1 MRIALTS
8 FALAALLCARPALAE
23 EPDIILKCAI
33 NKSDSTSADIFFKIY
48 NYLDISAVIIYNS
61 KGDEVYNIQATKLT
75 GPNGVGSM
83 YGHKGGDGDGY
94 INSAII
100 GAKDIT
106 FSYTNSDDRS
116 DYLEGSISRVTGSV
130 WLVDH
135 LRTPGIRAE
144 GSCEPADEIP
154 TVATKF

>member
-8 FALAALLCARPALAE
+8 FALAALLCAGPALAE
-23 EPDIILKCAI
+23 EPDLILKCAI
-33 NKSDSTSADIFFKIY
+33 NKSDNTHTDIFFKSY

-61 KGDEVYNIQATKLT
+61 KGEEVYNIQADRFT
-75 GPNGVGSM
+75 GANGVGNM

-94 INSAII
+94 INSATI
-100 GAKDIT
+100 GAKEIT
-106 FSYTNSDDRS
+106 FSYVNSDDRS
-116 DYLEGSISRVTGSV
+116 DYLEGSISRVTGAV

-135 LRTPGIRAE
+135 LRSPGIRAE

-154 TVATKF
+154 TEATKF